1 MCTIAALLLCG
12 ASGWA
17 QDQKLN
23 FEEGKKYQI
32 DTLRVTGLK
41 TYNEQTVKTYTGL
54 REGMTI
60 TLPGEQVATMI
71 SKLWDLELFSDI
83 NLYIT
88 NTQGDRVSLEL
99 AILERPVL
107 SEVEVKGI
115 SFRKVED
122 ILKDTDLKKGKKI
135 TKIGRAHV

>member
-1 MCTIAALLLCG
+1 M
-12 ASGWA
+12 
-17 QDQKLN
+17 
-23 FEEGKKYQI
+23 
-32 DTLRVTGLK
+32 TGLK

-107 SEVEVKGI
+107 P
-115 SFRKVED
+115 R
-122 ILKDTDLKKGKKI
+122 
-135 TKIGRAHV
+135 

>member
-107 SEVEVKGI
+107 S
-115 SFRKVED
+115 
-122 ILKDTDLKKGKKI
+122 
-135 TKIGRAHV
+135 